1 MGIAANVPRRPFESA
16 ASFALWSLHWGAGL
30 RAPASSRNLMA
41 GVVIEVIA
49 VATPALSMS
58 AIDFSGVQSRTGPRM
73 FRAVIAARYGGG
85 VWWWWTSILV
95 GCGVGIWACA
105 APLGRSMVAATG

>member
-1 MGIAANVPRRPFESA
+1 
-16 ASFALWSLHWGAGL
+16 
-30 RAPASSRNLMA
+30 MA

-85 VWWWWTSILV
+85 VWCWWASILS
-95 GCGVGIWACA
+95 GCDVAIWASPSSLARSTGPPGA
-105 APLGRSMVAATG
+105 AALLQNSGSTLNTSHDGVLADLTPT

>member
-1 MGIAANVPRRPFESA
+1 
-16 ASFALWSLHWGAGL
+16 
-30 RAPASSRNLMA
+30 MA

-85 VWWWWTSILV
+85 VWWWWTSILC
-95 GCGVGIWACA
+95 GCVVAIWASA
-105 APLGRSMVAATG
+105 SPLGRSTVAPSAATLVRNSRLTMNPSCPDVLTDITRTPRSGIVIPG